1 MKEIKEI
8 ISNNLITLRKSHNLT
23 QNDLAEKLSYSDNM
37 VSRWERG
44 EITPSVE
51 TLQKISEFYEVPLSS
66 LLEEK
71 KVEEVITQNNQDEK
85 INNMKKF
92 SLILSLLTTVW
103 FAITIAFVY
112 VNAVSHKSVWLLFV
126 AGVPISCIVLL
137 LFNGTWNKYIYRF
150 VVSTVLLWST
160 LAFIYLYFLQYN
172 LFLVF
177 IIGVP
182 VQLSLIIWAFI
193 KPKKKSH

>member
-1 MKEIKEI
+1 MKDLKEI
-8 ISNNLITLRKSHNLT
+8 ISNNLITLRKNHNLT

-44 EITPSVE
+44 EITPSIE

-92 SLILSLLTTVW
+92 SLILSILTTVW

-160 LAFIYLYFLQYN
+160 LAFIYLYFLKYN

-182 VQLSLIIWAFI
+182 VQLSLVIWAFI